1 MAQKRP
7 VQKAEVLNE
16 VVIAEIREI
25 FTLFDKNADGYVTT
39 NDLGTIVRGLG
50 FNPTEREVAEMQKD
64 VDPNQS
70 GSFDQNS
77 LISLIARRP
86 KQNDTLEDMIESLK
100 ILSTDPST
108 SEEQKKGQLT
118 MLVENFRSVMTT
130 NGKENGENLL
140 DHYVEEIITDSK
152 LVHDESIIIEDF
164 AKYLMSK

>member
-86 KQNDTLEDMIESLK
+86 KQSDTLEDMIESLK

>member
-1 MAQKRP
+1 
-7 VQKAEVLNE
+7 
-16 VVIAEIREI
+16 
-25 FTLFDKNADGYVTT
+25 
-39 NDLGTIVRGLG
+39 
-50 FNPTEREVAEMQKD
+50 MQKD

-86 KQNDTLEDMIESLK
+86 KQIDTLEDMIESLK

>member
-1 MAQKRP
+1 
-7 VQKAEVLNE
+7 
-16 VVIAEIREI
+16 
-25 FTLFDKNADGYVTT
+25 
-39 NDLGTIVRGLG
+39 
-50 FNPTEREVAEMQKD
+50 MQKD

-86 KQNDTLEDMIESLK
+86 KQNDTLEDMIESLR